1 MKRAIILPALLL
13 ILGVYVLIGCI
24 PMPGDFKQPD
34 GRPRPEK
41 FIGKLNSDMPIK
53 LGGSTYGQVTGALG
67 LPALASSDH
76 STAVYTYEINDVNNL
91 ANLCFLGEHGWA
103 LRHLLLRFAPDGRLQ
118 SFKTYKN
125 LDQLRHDA
133 QTPLESVEPYR
144 PNPVRR

>member
-1 MKRAIILPALLL
+1 MKRTIILPAFVL

-24 PMPGDFKQPD
+24 PLPGDFKQPS
-34 GRPRPEK
+34 GQPRPEK
-41 FIGKLNSDMPIK
+41 LIGKLNSDKPIRID
-53 LGGSTYGQVTGALG
+53 GATYGQVTETLG

-91 ANLCFLGEHGWA
+91 ANLCFIGEHGWA

-125 LDQLRHDA
+125 LDQLRNDA
-133 QTPLESVEPYR
+133 KTPLESVEPYR
-144 PNPVRR
+144 PSPVRR